1 MFPYSSLVVYTVVSV
16 ATSFLVTTFRVSIW
30 IIGSLHTYVHPE
42 NVVNGDGGNVR
53 AAIRRPEDTIDTNEN
68 SSKLKERSK
77 VDPSKGL
84 KRKKDKPK
92 EKTDFDETNAQI
104 FRVRLADS
112 QIQTRQYFAEYDEA
126 VLYAS
131 LGLSNLLTYQFLPGC
146 LSSDDKQVSAM
157 FFRGDLVPILVGSFA
172 IYKLARF
179 LGRVSLDR
187 YTSKKTEKLLSVF
200 VGVLG
205 FLISLTILSVSTP
218 GLVDLRVGVS
228 SSAKSKDNDG
238 SEMSFQSGFVRFFLA
253 CFAGWLC
260 GLLFSPVHKAVR
272 SFWLGTDQLQWNMSV
287 IGSGKVIRVLFYLNI
302 IMPVFTSLLWISP
315 MADIFIS
322 KSSHK
327 QVLRS
332 TKPRILPFDKNP
344 IGLQPGT
351 EYSDHLTGQN
361 TEVGNTGMQDSEH
374 QSEISK
380 CFETKE
386 GFLSQCEHTFHQRQM
401 SEISNSEKN
410 LDLKSDLSD
419 SGVVYNE
426 GEDIKWY
433 TWRASHSF
441 HQENW
446 AQEIGMSSASLEQFR
461 IWCLLFTG
469 ALQLLLVR
477 SNLQMYLNEAVL
489 IWYQRLHDS
498 KVPNLDFS
506 RAKLFLH
513 NYFICQ
519 VALQFFIPGSLVL
532 LFVGLSRTKSIDIGP
547 NLPGSFLVS
556 STFVQESAIFMAWW
570 MQSVWAVLTCLNLG
584 LYRLGFLMVS

>member
-16 ATSFLVTTFRVSIW
+16 ATSFLVTTSRVSIW

-53 AAIRRPEDTIDTNEN
+53 AAIRRPEDNIDTNEN
-68 SSKLKERSK
+68 ASKLKERSK
-77 VDPSKGL
+77 LNPSKGS

-104 FRVRLADS
+104 FRVRLAES

-126 VLYAS
+126 VIYAS

-146 LSSDDKQVSAM
+146 LSSDDKQASAM

-179 LGRVSLDR
+179 LGRVSSDR
-187 YTSKKTEKLLSVF
+187 YTSKKSEKLLSIF

-205 FLISLTILSVSTP
+205 FLISLTILSVSAP
-218 GLVDLRVGVS
+218 GFVDLRVGVS
-228 SSAKSKDNDG
+228 SIAKSKDKDG
-238 SEMSFQSGFVRFFLA
+238 SEMSFEFGFLKFLLA
-253 CFAGWLC
+253 CFSGWLC
-260 GLLFSPVHKAVR
+260 GLLFSPAHKAVR
-272 SFWLGTDQLQWNMSV
+272 SFWLGTDQLQWNLSV
-287 IGSGKVIRVLFYLNI
+287 IGSGKVTRVLFYLNI
-302 IMPVFTSLLWISP
+302 MMPVFTSLLWINP

-322 KSSHK
+322 ESSQK
-327 QVLRS
+327 QGFKNM
-332 TKPRILPFDKNP
+332 KPRILPYDKNP
-344 IGLQPGT
+344 RGLQPGT
-351 EYSDHLTGQN
+351 EYSDDLIGQN
-361 TEVGNTGMQDSEH
+361 IEVDNTGMQDSGH
-374 QSEISK
+374 QSEMRK
-380 CFETKE
+380 CSETKE
-386 GFLSQCEHTFHQRQM
+386 GFLSQCEHTFYQRQM

-410 LDLKSDLSD
+410 LDPKSDMSD
-419 SGVVYNE
+419 SGMFYNE

-433 TWRASHSF
+433 SWRASYSF

-446 AQEIGMSSASLEQFR
+446 AQQIGMSPASFEQFR

-469 ALQLLLVR
+469 VLQLLLVR

-489 IWYQRLHDS
+489 IWYQRLHGS

-556 STFVQESAIFMAWW
+556 STFVQEAAIFMAWW
-570 MQSVWAVLTCLNLG
+570 MQSVWAALTCLNLA